1 VCKKREEKIA
11 KIHLMST
18 FPLQN
23 GRRVLKILAAGGICV
38 LLVVTLRPFNPWPQN
53 EVGWLQDEDGLRLCK
68 QGTIF
73 SVAQFHGEAGAENKP
88 FSLEFWMVPW
98 RNEGSTVMFAFYTR
112 ENPEQFVVWQDGLGV
127 SITHATGQREE
138 NSPQPLVAGKVI
150 AQDQRTLVT
159 VTAGPKAT
167 TLYVNG
173 QAQSSSQSF
182 GLSRKNLTG
191 KFVIGTSPLESSR
204 SWCGVLRGIA
214 IYKNELTAQEVAG
227 HYKAWLLNRAED
239 TIDKRSIIA
248 LYLFRERS
256 GSLVRN
262 EIQPGVNLYI
272 PKYYTIWRK
281 SFLSPPWKEFRPEWT
296 YVRDVILNVL
306 GFMPLGLILYPYF
319 LLARASR
326 RPLLMCCLTGAGL
339 SLIIEILQS
348 FLPMRGSGWTDVI
361 TNSAGTAL
369 GASLC
374 YSGVAQNILKK
385 LFGEKSLRKEE
396 RNL

>member
-1 VCKKREEKIA
+1 MR
-11 KIHLMST
+11 T
-18 FPLQN
+18 FPLQD
-23 GRRVLKILAAGGICV
+23 GRPVLKILAAAGICV
-38 LLVVTLRPFNPWPQN
+38 LLVMTLMPFNPWPQN
-53 EVGWLQDEDGLRLCK
+53 EVSWLHDEDGLRLCK

-73 SVAQFHGEAGAENKP
+73 SVAQFPNEAGAENKP

-98 RNEGSTVMFAFYTR
+98 RNEGSTVMFAFYVR
-112 ENPEQFVVWQDGLGV
+112 ENPEQFVVWQNGLDV
-127 SITHATGQREE
+127 AVTHATRQREE
-138 NSPQPLVAGKVI
+138 NNRHPLVAGEVI
-150 AQDQRTLVT
+150 AQDKRSLVT
-159 VTAGPKAT
+159 VTAGPRET

-173 QAQSSSQSF
+173 QAQSSSQAF

-191 KFVIGTSPLESSR
+191 EFVIGTSPVESEP
-204 SWCGVLRGIA
+204 WCGVLRGIA

-227 HYKAWLLNRAED
+227 HYQAWLLNRLGD
-239 TIDKRSIIA
+239 TIDKQSIIA

-256 GSLVRN
+256 GSLVRD

-281 SFLSPPWKEFRPEWT
+281 NVLSPPWKEFRPKWT

-306 GFMPLGLILYPYF
+306 GFIPLGLILYPYF

-326 RPLLMCCLTGAGL
+326 RPLLMSCLTGAGL

-385 LFGEKSLRKEE
+385 LFGEKNLRKEE